1 MSIKINNLRHSYD
14 TRKHALNGVDLSIEK
29 GEYIAIIGETG
40 SGKSTLVQHLNALLI
55 PDEGNIVIND
65 ITITNN
71 KRKNKRIS
79 ELRKQVGL
87 VFQFPEYQ
95 LFEET
100 VLKDVSFGLKNFGYK
115 QAEAEAKAKEALTK
129 VGINESYYERSPFE
143 LSGGERRKVAI
154 AGIISTNPDILVLD
168 EPTAGLDAKATK
180 EIMSL
185 VKSMHEEGKTII
197 LVSHDME
204 LVVEHASRVIVLQ
217 EGKISFDG
225 KPSEVFLNLDKA
237 KGIEVPPLFELA
249 LKLKEAGFA
258 IDLDE
263 IKTVKDLVNQ
273 YISWRNR

>member
-154 AGIISTNPDILVLD
+154 AGIISTNPDVLVLD

-258 IDLDE
+258 IDLDK

-273 YISWRNR
+273 YMSWRNR

>member
-14 TRKHALNGVDLSIEK
+14 TRKDALNGVDLSIEK

-55 PDEGNIVIND
+55 PNDGNLVIND

-115 QAEAEAKAKEALTK
+115 QAEAEAKAKEALSK
-129 VGINESYYERSPFE
+129 VGINESYYDRSPFE

-154 AGIISTNPDILVLD
+154 AGIISTNPDVLVLD

-185 VKSMHEEGKTII
+185 VKSMHGEGKTII

-258 IDLDE
+258 IDLDK

>member
-154 AGIISTNPDILVLD
+154 AGIISTNPDVLVLD